1 MVFQTE
7 WLLFELLTKMPVY
20 YYFSSYKTHILMTMM
35 RTMKLCIGS
44 NHILEYRHIWRWKK
58 MSITICRPVRSS
70 LYIQSKLPTRQRRPN
85 HLRFN
90 KGTYCQIESK
100 TRYTTTVEVNVVR
113 KVKIMVRKKDHILF
127 RTQLLRETMIIYIIT
142 ETTVTTQNL
151 RRADLSRCLINRVSQ
166 NIGK

>member
-1 MVFQTE
+1 MVFPIE
-7 WLLFELLTKMPVY
+7 WLLFELLTKMLMY
-20 YYFSSYKTHILMTMM
+20 YYFSSFKIHILMTMM

-70 LYIQSKLPTRQRRPN
+70 LYIQSKLPTHQRRPN

-100 TRYTTTVEVNVVR
+100 TNMEVNVVR
-113 KVKIMVRKKDHILF
+113 KVKIMVRK
-127 RTQLLRETMIIYIIT
+127 RTIFFLECSY
-142 ETTVTTQNL
+142 
-151 RRADLSRCLINRVSQ
+151 
-166 NIGK
+166 